1 MLLPTIMMNV
11 LKGRLGRLAAEDKNF
26 YLFSSR
32 GRIWL
37 ANEIA
42 GNLSL
47 QLKPWKCPIWRA
59 ADVNQLQLNTMAQ
72 FWRQMSDLTD
82 LMTNEMDHSPHW
94 PFWPFWPFWPPLP
107 PSSLIL
113 TLTKKSVQNFYVRV
127 STEPEFQNWYSGKRN
142 AWRKFRNWTLHSAL
156 ITWFICY

>member
-1 MLLPTIMMNV
+1 MR
-11 LKGRLGRLAAEDKNF
+11 LKRRLGRLAAEDKNF

-72 FWRQMSDLTD
+72 FWQQMSDLTD
-82 LMTNEMDHSPHW
+82 LMIPSLILTCPFLVTDWVTDCHSRI
-94 PFWPFWPFWPPLP
+94 LEERAILN
-107 PSSLIL
+107 STLIL
-113 TLTKKSVQNFYVRV
+113 TLTKKSVQNCYVRV